1 MCTDFQAEPM
11 LFQRKDSIDEA
22 DDHNEQGAVI
32 SKLVA
37 KEFEKFNAGLQKKVD
52 GLEEGTQQMQEELA
66 AEKKQNESLKQKMKE
81 LEENLTR
88 MQQELDSTKA
98 ITLLLKTSV
107 IPSLVEKIDTL
118 ENSLQSAE
126 QMWVISRE
134 EIQFT
139 QNILG
144 AGGWG
149 IVKEALY
156 RGRKVAAK
164 CLHDAIVS
172 PHNREKFEKE
182 MRISAFCKHCNLVE
196 FIGAVLDHPAVIL
209 IEIMDRSLRSALAN
223 GDVVPDTSK
232 PIYMDV
238 ARALHYLHNLQPHPV
253 IHRDVS
259 APNVLLRVCETV
271 EGGWIAKISDF
282 GSAQFAHLA
291 QTPGPGC
298 ILYSAPEVRGDK
310 PGKQTVKIDI
320 YSYGVLLTEI
330 LTAIVPNDDLA
341 SILQNLDSKKP
352 QFMALV
358 HRCTNDDPDL
368 RPGID
373 EVIPELE
380 IINLHN

>member
-11 LFQRKDSIDEA
+11 SFQRKDSIDEA
-22 DDHNEQGAVI
+22 DDHNEQSAVI

-66 AEKKQNESLKQKMKE
+66 AEKKQSESLKQKMKE

-98 ITLLLKTSV
+98 ITSLLKTSV

-118 ENSLQSAE
+118 ENSLQLVE
-126 QMWVISRE
+126 QTWVISRE

-172 PHNREKFEKE
+172 PHNREKFDKE
-182 MRISAFCKHCNLVE
+182 MRISAFCKHRNLVE
-196 FIGAVLDHPAVIL
+196 FIGAVRDHPAVIL
-209 IEIMDRSLRSALAN
+209 IEMMDRSLRSALAN

-238 ARALHYLHNLQPHPV
+238 ACALHYLHNLQPYPV